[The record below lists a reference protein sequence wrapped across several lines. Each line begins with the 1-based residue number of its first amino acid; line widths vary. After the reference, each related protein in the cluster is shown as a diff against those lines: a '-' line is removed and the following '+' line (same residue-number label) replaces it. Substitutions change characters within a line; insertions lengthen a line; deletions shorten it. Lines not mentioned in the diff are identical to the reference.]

1 MKELDSFTVE
11 RLEELANTRII
22 FGGDI
27 TDILALARIA
37 LAAKM
42 AEPDYHIVRLERSD
56 AWGAE
61 VVLDA
66 YETELDAIK
75 SKSDHGGDI
84 IPVYTT
90 PQLNSPEIPD
100 YKSALLGLLTNRI
113 SKDHLGF
120 FTLAG
125 INKTNLVRAVEVSE
139 AAINFENVPQV
150 DIGEC
155 LIPNG
160 WKITQDWIKCSDRLP
175 DKSGDYL
182 VACHYPEFYAKCW
195 VMHVMDFC
203 HTAYETPVMR
213 WYSSDRAPYIKYW
226 MPLPTVPEKPL

>member
-11 RLEELANTRII
+11 RLEEII
-22 FGGDI
+22 AEEGYSAMRTPKNDEVR
-27 TDILALARIA
+27 ALARIA
-37 LAAKM
+37 LAAKR
-42 AEPDYHIVRLERSD
+42 AEPNELAD
-56 AWGAE
+56 AVNEFLA
-61 VVLDA
+61 VLDN
-66 YETELDAIK
+66 YPEQLVPINRN
-75 SKSDHGGDI
+75 SV
-84 IPVYTT
+84 PVKDLRKALSST

-213 WYSSDRAPYIKYW
+213 WYSSERAPYIKYW
-226 MPLPTVPEKPL
+226 MPLAAAPEK

>member
-11 RLEELANTRII
+11 EIEEIISSCQQEIHNTPTSDEMPVSPRE
-22 FGGDI
+22 
-27 TDILALARIA
+27 LLSLARIA
-37 LAAKM
+37 LAAKR
-42 AEPDYHIVRLERSD
+42 AEPVAYWND
-56 AWGAE
+56 ACDLDDGAFSYAN
-61 VVLDA
+61 DA
-66 YETELDAIK
+66 GCTRPL
-75 SKSDHGGDI
+75 
-84 IPVYTT
+84 YTT